1 MFVIHTLLDQGSAN
15 LSNHQANRL
24 QKDTIYI
31 KFYEKK
37 FAAPN

>member
-1 MFVIHTLLDQGSAN
+1 MTIFTLLDIEATN

-24 QKDTIYI
+24 QKDTIYV

-37 FAAPN
+37 FVAPD